1 MKTLKIFLFLLLMI
15 GINAFGQKTDTTYLG
30 SDWKPSTK
38 QLSSYFRVTKTIEE
52 GKKYEISDYYKT
64 GELQMTGN
72 YSSLNPNVWDGE
84 FNWYYKNGKQKA
96 KNFYKRDEL
105 QSEMSWDANG
115 KQTLQKEYQKLNLIK
130 DGKET
135 YEYVTMDK
143 FPKYPGGMSELY
155 KFISAKF
162 IMPENVQYSP
172 GKVVIKFIVDRDGS
186 IVDVQIAQSVHP
198 SIDKEALR
206 VVKSLPKW
214 EPGIQNGK
222 NVRVNMNVP
231 IRID

>member
-1 MKTLKIFLFLLLMI
+1 
-15 GINAFGQKTDTTYLG
+15 
-30 SDWKPSTK
+30 
-38 QLSSYFRVTKTIEE
+38 
-52 GKKYEISDYYKT
+52 
-64 GELQMTGN
+64 
-72 YSSLNPNVWDGE
+72 
-84 FNWYYKNGKQKA
+84 
-96 KNFYKRDEL
+96 
-105 QSEMSWDANG
+105 MSWDANG

-162 IMPENVQYSP
+162 IMTENVQYSP
-172 GKVVIKFIVDRDGS
+172 GKVIVKFIVDRDGN
-186 IVDVQIAQSVHP
+186 IVDAQIAQSVHP

-206 VVKSLPKW
+206 VIKSLPKW
-214 EPGIQNGK
+214 EPGIQHEK